1 MSSRF
6 ASLIDL
12 LLFFTTPLRLL
23 STAYLS
29 PATESRGYELMQ
41 AGLRTRFQKEA
52 EGNSAI
58 LIAGIRTSL
67 ASRKKGSI
75 HQRVR
80 NWCGNAC
87 SRPLLTHPTR
97 YSVVTLPYGL
107 APLLAVNHRKKNRDC
122 AQQNTALRSLSS
134 QKHARSGRQENKNGR
149 CSPKRSERSTGLQ
162 CQVSDQIEDRSLLY
176 LVFSAFS
183 SAQ

>member
-12 LLFFTTPLRLL
+12 LLFFTTPLSLL
-23 STAYLS
+23 SAAYLS

-75 HQRVR
+75 HHRVH
-80 NWCGNAC
+80 NWCGNAR
-87 SRPLLTHPTR
+87 SRPLTHPTR

-122 AQQNTALRSLSS
+122 AQQNTALRSVSS

-183 SAQ
+183 FAQ